1 MDKRDYYEVLGVSK
15 DASDTDIKRAFRRLA
30 KEYHPDLNK
39 SPDAEEKFKEVQ
51 EAYAVLSDE
60 NKRKQYDQ
68 FGHAAFQGGQAG
80 FGGAGGFDFSGFDF
94 SDIFDNM
101 FGEGFGFGSG
111 RRTQTTRERRGSD
124 KLMRMNLSF
133 EEAVYGCKKDLD
145 LDYYEECKSCNG
157 KGGTGE
163 ENCSKC
169 HGSGTIT
176 AQQNTLFGSFL
187 TKTACDKC
195 EGTGK
200 TYKKVCNDCH
210 GKGHHKVSKTIT
222 VSIPKGVDTG
232 NRLRVP
238 GKGGVGSYG
247 GKNGD
252 LYLEFVVKDHDF
264 FVRDGNDIY
273 LEVPLTI
280 TEAILGCKKEIPTI
294 HGNIKLTIPSGTD
307 TGDKQRAKGKGI
319 ENESTGRNGDMYF
332 IMKVITP
339 KKLNKDQKKLLEKL
353 NETKLTDSEIDKFDK
368 FTKKNK

>member
-1 MDKRDYYEVLGVSK
+1 MEKRDYYDVLGVSK

-39 SPDAEEKFKEVQ
+39 EPDAEEKFKEIQ

-68 FGHAAFQGGQAG
+68 FGHAAFQGGQSG

-101 FGEGFGFGSG
+101 FGEGFGFSSSRHRG
-111 RRTQTTRERRGSD
+111 RTRASGSD
-124 KLMRMNLSF
+124 KLIRMRLSF
-133 EEAVYGCKKDLD
+133 KEAIYGCKKDLD
-145 LDYYEECKSCNG
+145 LDYYEDCKKCDG
-157 KGGTGE
+157 RGGSGE
-163 ENCSKC
+163 KTCTKC

-187 TKTACDKC
+187 TKTTCDEC
-195 EGTGK
+195 DGTGK
-200 TYKKVCNDCH
+200 IYSNICDSCH
-210 GKGHHKVSKTIT
+210 GRGKKKVSKTIT
-222 VSIPKGVDTG
+222 VNIPKGVDTG
-232 NRLRVP
+232 ERLRIP
-238 GKGGVGSYG
+238 GKGGEAPKG

-252 LYLEFVVKDHDF
+252 LYLEFIVEDHDF
-264 FVRDGNDIY
+264 FIREGNNIY

-280 TEAILGCKKEIPTI
+280 TEAALGCKKEIPTI
-294 HGNIKLTIPSGTD
+294 WGNIKLTIPAGTD

-319 ENESTGRNGDMYF
+319 ENESSGKKGDMYF

-339 KKLNKDQKKLLEKL
+339 KKLSREQKQLLEKL
-353 NETKLTDSEIDKFDK
+353 DNSNLKDSEIEKFNK
-368 FTKKNK
+368 FTRNN